1 MATGTPPAGEPY
13 GISTATTDAL
23 NTKNTAYENVIG
35 APASARSTR
44 KAKTAA
50 LRTVQS
56 NGRFL
61 ARTCIRSLMPVL
73 GEDWNSAW
81 QDAGF
86 TGGSLAVPANPLPNL
101 QQLRAYYAANPTKE
115 TANVNGIAY
124 TAAGCETAVQAIST
138 AQSNSNQSNTDAGT
152 AHANYLAGFRAAR
165 TRLSNLR
172 DELSQLMGDD
182 DERWYAFGFD
192 KPSDG
197 TGPEVPENLVVTVG
211 APGSRTL
218 LPDWD
223 DARRATNYRLR
234 AVVKATGQQVFSELV
249 ADSHGIITLP
259 NLAEKALENAAHPLA
274 RALRLLLLAQNNPA
288 DAEQWDMSLTN
299 WRQIQETV
307 LLNRARALHTALL
320 PHTTGTDPAELPV
333 AQGRGEHPWSH
344 GGGLHHQ
351 LHYRRR

>member
-1 MATGTPPAGEPY
+1 MANNTIPDAYDPVIQLLEDAADGAQAHGAALGLINNNETKLRLDLTALVGTPAGPGNVPPAVPGLK
-13 GISTATTDAL
+13 AL
-23 NTKNTAYENVIG
+23 WNTAQ
-35 APASARSTR
+35 ASKT
-44 KAKTAA
+44 AKTAA

-172 DELSQLMGDD
+172 DELSQLVGDD

-259 NLAEKALENAAHPLA
+259 NLAAGTELEITVTGHNATGESQPTTAVTAALP
-274 RALRLLLLAQNNPA
+274 
-288 DAEQWDMSLTN
+288 
-299 WRQIQETV
+299 
-307 LLNRARALHTALL
+307 
-320 PHTTGTDPAELPV
+320 
-333 AQGRGEHPWSH
+333 
-344 GGGLHHQ
+344 
-351 LHYRRR
+351 